1 MNRSLRLLLGLA
13 LICCA
18 SLHARAEAQ
27 DITRLFPHEADITA
41 IEGDTPDDGTY
52 VRLPLSPEVLGQVRE
67 DFSDIRIFNEYG
79 STVPFTIDRATGP
92 STRLEATVFEPIV
105 AYNPVESTAREGGVT
120 RATEFYQFALPHRS
134 QHSGDWVLEVH
145 AAPGVNFVRQY
156 VVYSDGAVRGEIAR
170 GAIYQFAQGGR
181 TTIRMP
187 ALRNANFTLE
197 LRGEGMP
204 LRPTFLI
211 GEESSA
217 AIAPPTALVPLT
229 IASTRVEGTE
239 SIYVVNCPE
248 GFPMEAF
255 ELETTTAA
263 FVRRANVSVVDARGT
278 RTEGSAL
285 LVRVPNASVPE
296 ALLIPTSATGR
307 SVEIR
312 VENQDSP
319 PLEGLV
325 IRARIRVPSLILE
338 YHPRE
343 VMRWGGGRARQP
355 NFDVMNYAVESF
367 QQGGH
372 NVRLSITRPNPVFDN
387 TPLLATSMRAGAV
400 IDTTRFT
407 HEASLTVP
415 ESVDGIVRFDVPP
428 EMWAAARSDLADL
441 RIVDAAGAQWPYL
454 TGQEAEVVSIPLTVQ
469 APTAHATE
477 PHTSVHQVVLPLANV
492 MPRTLHFTL
501 PLQPVSRGVRVI
513 GTHMDGTETEL
524 GTALWVG
531 NGTDQTSFEIWVNAL
546 RVRGLRLE
554 IENGDEAPLALQTGT
569 LDVDGHRL
577 FVVAAP
583 GSYRVLVGS
592 SESAPPNYDL
602 ALFADTVLMLR
613 VEEGTLGPLSANA
626 AYHEPTW
633 IEASGWQTVAAS
645 AALGLVVLLLF
656 ALTLRIVRSESKPS
670 SEENKASTSENKAP
684 SRDLEAPSRDLEAP
698 SRDLEAP
705 SRDLEAP
712 SRDLEAPTSGS
723 PKEEG
728 DA

>member
-13 LICCA
+13 FALLCGA
-18 SLHARAEAQ
+18 SLPARAQ

-41 IEGDTPDDGTY
+41 IEGDAPDDGAY

-67 DFSDIRIFNEYG
+67 DFSDIRIFNAYSG
-79 STVPFTIDRATGP
+79 TVPFTIDRATGP

-105 AYNPVESTAREGGVT
+105 AYNPNESTARAGGVT

-134 QHSGDWVLEVH
+134 TRSGDWVLEVH

-156 VVYSDGAVRGEIAR
+156 VVYSDGPTRGEIAR

-187 ALRNANFTLE
+187 ALGNANFTLE

-211 GEESSA
+211 GEERNA
-217 AIAPPTALVPLT
+217 PIAPPTALVPLT
-229 IASTRVEGTE
+229 IESTRTEGTQ
-239 SIYVVNCPE
+239 SVYVVNCPE

-255 ELETTTAA
+255 ELETTTSA
-263 FVRRANVSVVDARGT
+263 FVRGANVSVVDARGT
-278 RTEGSAL
+278 RNEGSAL
-285 LVRVPNASVPE
+285 LVRVPNESVPD
-296 ALLIPTSATGR
+296 ALAIPTSATGR

-312 VENQDSP
+312 IENQDSP

-338 YHPRE
+338 YHPGE

-372 NVRLSITRPNPVFDN
+372 SVRLSIARPNPAFDN

-407 HEASLTVP
+407 HEAALTVP
-415 ESVDGIVRFDVPP
+415 ESIDGIVRFDVPP

-454 TGQEAEVVSIPLTVQ
+454 TGQDAEVVAIPFTVQ
-469 APTAHATE
+469 AQTTHPTE
-477 PHTSVHQVVLPLANV
+477 PHTSVHRIALPVQNV

-501 PLQPVSRGVRVI
+501 PLQPISRSVRVF
-513 GTHMDGTETEL
+513 GTQMDGTETEL
-524 GTALWVG
+524 GGAQWVG
-531 NGTDQTSFEIWVNAL
+531 NGTDQTNFDIWVNAL
-546 RVRGLRLE
+546 RVRELRVE
-554 IENGDEAPLALQTGT
+554 VENGDEAPLALQQGT

-577 FVVAAP
+577 YAVAAP
-583 GSYRVLVGS
+583 GSYRVLVGN
-592 SESAPPNYDL
+592 SESEPPNYDL

-613 VEEGTLGPLSANA
+613 VEEATLGPLTANV

-656 ALTLRIVRSESKPS
+656 ALTLRIVRSESAPQQVQA
-670 SEENKASTSENKAP
+670 ASA
-684 SRDLEAPSRDLEAP
+684 A
-698 SRDLEAP
+698 
-705 SRDLEAP
+705 
-712 SRDLEAPTSGS
+712 EAPTSTTEASTSAVEAPTSTPEASAS
-723 PKEEG
+723 PAQEGPPIVEAPSAKDEE